1 MKGRKKKKCEEKV
14 LPKENSNKEGSIG
27 VTIYGTINSVVIE
40 KIRVDKSMGWAF
52 VGLGGL

>member
-1 MKGRKKKKCEEKV
+1 M
-14 LPKENSNKEGSIG
+14 LPKENPNKEGSIG